1 MSTIDRRQFIVGLGV
16 TVTLASPFACFGQ
29 QVKPAYHVALVF
41 WSSPVANMAGPEP
54 KERLARVFIH
64 AMRDLG
70 YVEGKNLVL
79 ERRSLEGKAARAP
92 EIVAELVRL
101 KVDVIVS
108 SANVI
113 TRAAIKETSAIP
125 IVMVANGA
133 PVKEGFI
140 KSLAHPG
147 SNVTGLGY
155 DPSENE
161 VDAKRLVL
169 LREAAPKISR
179 VAYLGPKLPWDLP
192 AAERLRASAKVE
204 GLTLFLAEMV
214 DNDLDAAFETVL
226 REHANALFVAGGAA
240 TYVPRR
246 RIIEFAAAHRL
257 PASYGVRDSVKD
269 GGLMSLGV
277 SATYIFQRAAVYV
290 DKILK
295 GANPAELPVE
305 RPSEFE
311 LVVNLKTAETLGLTI
326 PQSLRLRADELIE

>member
-1 MSTIDRRQFIVGLGV
+1 MGTIDRRRFVAALGAAALSSPIVC
-16 TVTLASPFACFGQ
+16 SGQ
-29 QVKPAYHVALVF
+29 QPTHPHHVALVF
-41 WSSPVANMAGPEP
+41 FATPVANMAGSEP
-54 KERLARVFIH
+54 KERLASVFIH

-79 ERRSLEGKAARAP
+79 ERRSLEGKPKRAA
-92 EIVAELVRL
+92 EIMTELVRL

-108 SANVI
+108 SSNVI
-113 TRAAIKETSAIP
+113 THAAIKATSAIP

-133 PVKEGFI
+133 PVKAGFI

-147 SNVTGLGY
+147 GNVTGLGY

-161 VDAKRLVL
+161 IDAKRLDL
-169 LREAAPKISR
+169 LREAAPTITR
-179 VAYLGPKLPWDLP
+179 VAYLGPKNPWELP
-192 AAERLRASAKVE
+192 AAARLRAAARAA
-204 GLTLFLAEMV
+204 GLVLFHAEIV
-214 DNDLDAAFETVL
+214 DNDLDAAFQTVL
-226 REHANALFVAGGAA
+226 REHADALFVAGGAA

-246 RIIEFAAAHRL
+246 RIIEFAAAYHL
-257 PASYGVRDSVKD
+257 PASYGVRDTVKD

-295 GANPAELPVE
+295 GAKPADLPVE
-305 RPSEFE
+305 QPDEFE
-311 LVVNLKTAETLGLTI
+311 LVINLNTANILGLKI